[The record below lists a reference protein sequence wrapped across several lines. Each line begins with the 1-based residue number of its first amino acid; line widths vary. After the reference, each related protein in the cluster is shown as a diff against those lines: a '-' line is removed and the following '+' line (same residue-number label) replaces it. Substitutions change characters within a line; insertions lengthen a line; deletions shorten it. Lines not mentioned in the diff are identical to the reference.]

1 MGQKILWLT
10 LFIIKLNWRT
20 TMLVLSR
27 KIGEKVII
35 GNRVLTLMVVSY
47 DDERRQVK
55 LGFEADKSISI
66 NREEIFLKI
75 IEEFRLEENPGE
87 HVWTLPEK

>member
-1 MGQKILWLT
+1 
-10 LFIIKLNWRT
+10 
-20 TMLVLSR
+20 MLVLSR

-47 DDERRQVK
+47 DDERKQVK

-75 IEEFRLEENPGE
+75 VEEFGLEENPGANA
-87 HVWTLPEK
+87 WTLPKKNTEQDNDR

>member
-1 MGQKILWLT
+1 
-10 LFIIKLNWRT
+10 
-20 TMLVLSR
+20 MLVLSR

-47 DDERRQVK
+47 DDERKQVK

-75 IEEFRLEENPGE
+75 VEEFGLEENPG
-87 HVWTLPEK
+87 VNAWTLSKKNTEQDNDR